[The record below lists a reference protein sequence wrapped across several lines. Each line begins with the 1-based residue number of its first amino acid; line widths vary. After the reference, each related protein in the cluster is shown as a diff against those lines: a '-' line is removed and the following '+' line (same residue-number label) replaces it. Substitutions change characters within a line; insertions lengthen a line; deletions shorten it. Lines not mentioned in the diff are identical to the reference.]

1 MPTLQCTEDGR
12 EAVMGY
18 KLNLPVYNVYVYF
31 AQYYQRD
38 INSSAC
44 MLVGQE
50 AGGDDDD
57 GGGVG
62 HPVVPVVAPQPPLLA
77 LLIALSPSSGH
88 VLLPPA
94 TCHGNAL
101 QATRVP

>member
-1 MPTLQCTEDGR
+1 MFMFILHNTIR
-12 EAVMGY
+12 EILIHQHARWW
-18 KLNLPVYNVYVYF
+18 
-31 AQYYQRD
+31 ARRR
-38 INSSAC
+38 
-44 MLVGQE
+44 
-50 AGGDDDD
+50 GGDDDD

-62 HPVVPVVAPQPPLLA
+62 HPVVPVVAPQPSLLA

-101 QATRVP
+101 QATRVPEPISAV